1 MLKKIIAVSGK
12 PGLFRYIARGNNSLI
27 VEALDQTKKRQTVFA
42 SQKAVALSDISIYT
56 DDGKEKPLH
65 IVLENIR
72 AAYDGKAVPLHPKKA
87 ADSDITAFFQQALPD
102 YDTDRVKLSDMR
114 KVLQWYNL
122 LIDAGLTQFAPEESP
137 AETASN
143 G

>member
-27 VEALDQTKKRQTVFA
+27 VEALDDTKKRQTIFA

-56 DDGKEKPLH
+56 DDGKEKPLYT
-65 IVLENIR
+65 VMENIK
-72 AAYDGKAVPLHPKKA
+72 AAYEGKAVPLHPKKA
-87 ADSDITAFFQQALPD
+87 ADSEITAFFLKALPD

-122 LIDAGLTQFAPEESP
+122 LIGAGFTQFTPQEPA
-137 AETASN
+137 AETPEN